1 VPVTPDG
8 AFYVYA
14 DCSAFAADSGKFA
27 LSVLDDAGVAIT
39 PGVDFGAYHAERYVR
54 FAYTQ
59 PIARLEEAIERIAGL
74 VG

>member
-1 VPVTPDG
+1 
-8 AFYVYA
+8 
-14 DCSAFAADSGKFA
+14 
-27 LSVLDDAGVAIT
+27 VAIT

-59 PIARLEEAIERIAGL
+59 PIERLEEAIERIAAL